1 MKTPIFDSQTLLQT
15 WCDGLIAHQIA
26 EGENRG
32 GLHCPACDFV
42 HGRCGDAVY
51 PLLALFSR
59 NKNEKYRRA
68 ALEVFDWSQR
78 HVSQADGSFLN
89 ENYVGAW
96 KGITCFSA
104 LSLGEALRHH
114 GEHLTPEIR
123 QIWLERLRYAADF
136 LLDWM
141 DFETGDINY
150 PISTAAALALAWALL
165 GDEKYRKRARE
176 LAYFGLEHFTANGL
190 LWGEGPRAKDDLSPR
205 GLRPIDVGYN
215 VEESLPNLALY
226 GELMGDERVLEAVA
240 VSLRAHLPY
249 LMPDGGW
256 DAGWCSRQY
265 KWTYWGS
272 RTSDGCAFGF
282 ATLQE
287 RDPQFSTAAAL
298 NLRLLAACTHEGL
311 LFGGPHL
318 HSRGIKPCI
327 HHTFCHAKGLAAA
340 LDIGFSG
347 EGHSALE
354 KPADGVREWSEAAVF
369 QVVCGD
375 WRASVTANDL
385 PHSSKRGGTPSG
397 GALSLLWHA
406 KTGPL
411 CVASMNDYVR
421 YEGDNMQKAQSEA
434 EKFVLTPRL
443 EFQRDDALFSSLHD
457 SAAHIEWREEAGIFE
472 IVATGEL
479 KNPPG
484 LAADAKYRLAYR
496 FSPSNFELDISCAL
510 RGVRLILPLV
520 SPKGEAFWIQG
531 NTCEIHK
538 PNATVRAQIEGGQW
552 ENLAPERVFN
562 FVPGFEALPLTAIL
576 NGETRISLAIQ
587 KAEDARDSD
596 SGMEEF
602 LSANQFARALGTGA
616 VEPFTP
622 SVNLNEK
629 LRGAK
634 PNKGAH
640 QQ

>member
-1 MKTPIFDSQTLLQT
+1 MHSSSALSSALLQT

-26 EGENRG
+26 DGENRG

-51 PLLALFSR
+51 PLLALFAR
-59 NKNEKYRRA
+59 TKNEKYRRA
-68 ALEVFDWSQR
+68 ALEVFDWTEK
-78 HVSQADGSFLN
+78 HVSQTDGSFLN

-104 LSLGEALRHH
+104 LGLGEALRHH
-114 GEHLTPEIR
+114 GEHLTPETR
-123 QIWLERLRYAADF
+123 QIWLERTRAAADF

-141 DFETGDINY
+141 AFETGDINY
-150 PISTAAALALAWALL
+150 PISTAAALALAWLLL
-165 GDEKYRKRARE
+165 GDEKYRIRARE

-190 LWGEGPRAKDDLSPR
+190 LWGEGPRAQGDLSPR

-226 GELMGDERVLEAVA
+226 GELMGDERVLETVA
-240 VSLRAHLPY
+240 ASLRAHLAF
-249 LMPDGGW
+249 LLPDGGW

-282 ATLQE
+282 AALGD
-287 RDPQFSTAAAL
+287 RDPRFATAAAL
-298 NLRLLAACTHEGL
+298 NGRLLEACTHDGL

-318 HSRGIKPCI
+318 HSRGIAPCI

-340 LDIGFSG
+340 LDNGFSG
-347 EGHSALE
+347 EEHGALN
-354 KPADGVREWSEAAVF
+354 KSADGVREWNEAAVF

-385 PHSSKRGGTPSG
+385 PHSSKRGGYPSG

-411 CVASMNDYVR
+411 CVASMNDYVC
-421 YEGDNMQKAQSEA
+421 YEGDNMQRAWSEA
-434 EKFVLTPRL
+434 DKFVLTPRL
-443 EFQRDDALFSSLHD
+443 ESQRGEELFSSLYD
-457 SAAHIEWREEAGIFE
+457 GAACIEWREDAGVFDV
-472 IVATGEL
+472 VATGEL
-479 KNPPG
+479 KTSRG
-484 LAADAKYRLAYR
+484 LTTGAKYRMAYH
-496 FSPSNFELDISCAL
+496 FSPSNFEWDISCAL
-510 RGVRLILPLV
+510 RGVRLVLPLV
-520 SPKGEAFWIQG
+520 SPKRETFRIQG
-531 NTCEIHK
+531 NTFEIHK
-538 PNATVRAQIEGGQW
+538 PNATVRAAIEGAQW
-552 ENLAPERVFN
+552 IKPAPERVFN
-562 FVPGFEALPLTAIL
+562 FVPGVEALSLTAIV

-587 KAEDARDSD
+587 KAADAPPS
-596 SGMEEF
+596 ET
-602 LSANQFARALGTGA
+602 LRAIKA
-616 VEPFTP
+616 D
-622 SVNLNEK
+622 
-629 LRGAK
+629 
-634 PNKGAH
+634 KGAH